1 MENSVRK
8 YIIKLINKFS
18 GIYRYFKRYG
28 LKLRW
33 NTLFHKN
40 YSYGYLIETLQ
51 IKFIL
56 MLNDWP
62 EYRNSDKQ
70 KEKLIELINDTEK
83 LLLLLEKEE
92 KISGYIDMWEKERL
106 ACQDKTSAN
115 ACKKQTNAC
124 K

>member
-92 KISGYIDMWEKERL
+92 KISHLRSNEYNKLQKAFFEKL
-106 ACQDKTSAN
+106 NLYSADLFY
-115 ACKKQTNAC
+115 
-124 K
+124 